1 MGHPEKQLIFEHKNK
16 NIMNI
21 IKKTYGP
28 SLLGLAVIGT
38 AFSMSAFT
46 ESNSSSARLAEEI
59 YVNSSSGEYTP
70 LSGAYDP
77 NNCQENSTNT
87 CAWQRTEKPGSVPS
101 TFSASQADDLKAQG
115 LIVEMDAK
123 KGVYIP

>member
-1 MGHPEKQLIFEHKNK
+1 
-16 NIMNI
+16 MNI

-46 ESNSSSARLAEEI
+46 ESNSSSARLAGEI
-59 YVNSSSGEYTP
+59 YVNSSSGEYTH

-87 CAWQRTEKPGSVPS
+87 CAWQRTEKLGSVPS